1 MIDGVRINPGTIGL
15 PALQNIPPDT
25 IERIEV
31 VKGPRSALWGT
42 DAIGGVI
49 NVVTRRGSRDGW
61 TAEVGYGDYETRKA
75 AVNGGFGI
83 TDRPL
88 SISACRGSTAK
99 VSRRAPPTT
108 PIEGTRT

>member
-1 MIDGVRINPGTIGL
+1 MVDGVRINPGTIGL

-61 TAEVGYGDYETRKA
+61 TDGD
-75 AVNGGFGI
+75 G
-83 TDRPL
+83 L
-88 SISACRGSTAK
+88 W
-99 VSRRAPPTT
+99 
-108 PIEGTRT
+108 